1 MKKTIS
7 FYIITTFLILILT
20 GTLLLVMPFSTHS
33 GYLTLGDALFTSVS
47 AVTVTGLTIVNTGE
61 HFTFTGQLIILL
73 LIQLGGLG
81 FMTFST
87 LTILILGRSISVTN
101 KLILEND
108 FTQGK
113 NNNIKDLL
121 KKIILFTIGF
131 EFFGFI
137 LLFFQFS
144 GLQIKER
151 LFSSIFHSVSAFCN
165 AGFSIFNNGFEP
177 FRSNAGINF
186 TIAFLIITGGL
197 GFLVLNEVYLF
208 LKRKKPFSK
217 FTIHS
222 KLVIIVSTVL
232 IISGTLIIFAEE
244 LINNTNNLQI
254 SDKLLSSFF
263 QSVSA
268 RTAGFNTIDLNILSF
283 SSFFIILLLM
293 FIGASPGSTGG
304 GIKTTSLGLVFAY
317 FRSRFQGK
325 EKVNLFYR
333 TIPQRNYEKAFLIIV
348 ISFLLISFFLI
359 LILSFEN
366 KFTFSELLFE
376 VVSAFGTV
384 GLSLG
389 ITAEL
394 SLTSKIVI
402 MVTMF
407 TGRIGPLT
415 LLLAISKKES
425 KAVYDYPEENIMTG

>member
-1 MKKTIS
+1 MKKNIS
-7 FYIITTFLILILT
+7 FSIITTFLLLILI
-20 GTLLLVMPFSTHS
+20 GTLLLIMPFSTHS
-33 GYLTLGDALFTSVS
+33 GYLSPGDALFTSVS

-87 LTILILGRSISVTN
+87 LTILILGKSISISS

-108 FTQGK
+108 FTYGSYK
-113 NNNIKDLL
+113 STKDLL
-121 KKIILFTIGF
+121 KKIILFTLGF
-131 EFFGFI
+131 EILGSV

-151 LFSSIFHSVSAFCN
+151 LFSSIFHSISAFCN
-165 AGFSIFNNGFEP
+165 AGFSIFSNGFEP
-177 FRSNAGINF
+177 FRSNSGINF
-186 TIAFLIITGGL
+186 TISFLIITGGL
-197 GFLVLNEVYLF
+197 GFLVLNEVFLF

-222 KLVIIVSTVL
+222 KLVLIVSTVL
-232 IISGTLIIFAEE
+232 IISGTFIIFAEE
-244 LINNTNNLQI
+244 LINRTNDLQI
-254 SDKLLSSFF
+254 ADKLLSSFF

-283 SSFFIILLLM
+283 SSIFIILLLM

-333 TIPQRNYEKAFLIIV
+333 TIPQKNYEKAFLMII
-348 ISFLLISFFLI
+348 ISFLLISLSLI
-359 LILSFEN
+359 LILTFED
-366 KFTFSELLFE
+366 KFSFSELLFE

-389 ITAEL
+389 ITSEL

-415 LLLAISKKES
+415 LLLAISRKES
-425 KAVYDYPEENIMTG
+425 KAVYNYPEENIMTG